1 MGDRDAKQ
9 DIREVLVRYSTGI
22 DRRDWDAFRT
32 CFTADCHADYGADIG
47 VWDGVDA
54 ITEFMIDSH
63 AEMGHTMHRL
73 SNISITIDG
82 GRATARTY
90 VDGILMAADG
100 ATGLNPIGLYDD
112 ELVLTGDGWRIAD
125 RRFTM
130 VHFRSLGA

>member
-73 SNISITIDG
+73 SNIAITVDG

-90 VDGILMAADG
+90 VDAMLMTADG
-100 ATGLNPIGLYDD
+100 ATGLNPVGFYDD